1 MKVIQIVPRIATQS
15 SGPSLSVPMLSRSL
29 VESGCDVELVCL
41 EPRPTNV
48 LFENTRYFPVQ
59 RFPGA
64 YRLGASTAMRDYLA
78 RQAPAVDILHT
89 HSLWMMPNVYPG
101 KAVRGTNCKLV
112 VSPRGTLSEW
122 ALSRSRFRKKVLMWM
137 GQRQMLERA
146 DCFHATSE
154 AEYQEIRRLGFRQPV
169 AVIPNGIE
177 LPELSESSKTLTL
190 MIPPRTL
197 LFLARI
203 HPTKGV
209 DLLLDAWSELHAAFP
224 DWQLKIAGPLNS
236 RYAQGLQAEIQNR
249 RIPRVE
255 FVGELLGEAKKQA
268 FLDADLYV
276 LPTHSENFGISVAE
290 ALAHGVPAIVT
301 EGAPWSGLATKN
313 AGWWIPLEQ
322 NSLIKAL
329 NDAMSLPAAQLSEMG
344 SCGRQWMLRDFGWD
358 RIGRQMTAVYFWLQ
372 GTNEKPPFVLMD

>member
-1 MKVIQIVPRIATQS
+1 
-15 SGPSLSVPMLSRSL
+15 
-29 VESGCDVELVCL
+29 
-41 EPRPTNV
+41 
-48 LFENTRYFPVQ
+48 
-59 RFPGA
+59 
-64 YRLGASTAMRDYLA
+64 
-78 RQAPAVDILHT
+78 
-89 HSLWMMPNVYPG
+89 MMPNVYPG

-122 ALSRSRFRKKVLMWM
+122 ALSQSRFRKQALMWM
-137 GQRQMLERA
+137 GQREVLERA
-146 DCFHATSE
+146 DCFHATSG
-154 AEYQEIRRLGFRQPV
+154 AEYEEIRRLGFRQPV

-177 LPELSESSKTLTL
+177 LPEIGEALSTCSSTK
-190 MIPPRTL
+190 PFRTL

-203 HPTKGV
+203 HPTNGV

-268 FLDADLYV
+268 FLDAELYV

-313 AGWWIPLEQ
+313 AGWWIPRTRE
-322 NSLIKAL
+322 SLVDTCKEAL
-329 NDAMSLPAAQLSEMG
+329 RLSPHHLVEMG
-344 SCGRQWMLRDFGWD
+344 KNARAWMARDFSWD
-358 RIGRQMTAVYFWLQ
+358 SLAARLCNVYRWLSYRY
-372 GTNEKPPFVLMD
+372 EIPSVVICK